1 MLVIPIFT
9 SVSSHIGKV
18 LHRTTVRQTSAT
30 LYEAFLQGQ
39 QVGGRRKVPVQ
50 LALHQVRT
58 HMRQAHAAHRSA
70 GVLFLD
76 LTEAFYRIPREISI
90 GGHPSDETLAHVVSR
105 LGLPATALH
114 DIHALLSEPSALQQ
128 AGLSATAR
136 GCIAAIHQGTFFW
149 MEGQHDVALT
159 TMGTRPGDSF
169 ADVIFGYSWGL
180 ILHKMESFML
190 EQGLVDPMP
199 GASLP
204 AFFTEETHHDKHY
217 EDDYVFL
224 GPTWMDDLAL
234 CVDGATPRQL
244 EERIGQATSYLLE
257 LCEQHMMSPNL
268 AVGKTEM
275 LLVFRGCKSRE
286 FKEKYYGLS
295 NPGKF
300 PIITERGAKQITVVK
315 QYRHLGGWLHHR
327 NDQRMDMAQKGALA
341 HAAFNAHRRVL
352 YTAIALK
359 KRSELFTTLVLTRL
373 LDGADSWTL
382 DTQKDQKK
390 FHPTVMKL
398 YKRLMRWKPDQ
409 GLSDAEVLAQL
420 ELPNPDELLRRA
432 RLRYL
437 VVLLNYGLPTIWS
450 MFNRDTQWSWCQALE
465 QDLVWIWTQLRN
477 SSGLLDPRAHF
488 PQWLLISFDSPR
500 SQVLLEKTG
509 ESCMSPCG
517 VAEEEK
523 QVEVCALHRRALHR
537 IQTVFGTVKA
547 EHDPVM
553 PPVEAH
559 EQHFG
564 CVTCRK
570 RCKNLAGEG
579 AHMFKTH
586 KLMAK
591 SRQLFDEP
599 SCPASLRYFT
609 RWPR

>member
-1 MLVIPIFT
+1 MAYKGKGLT
-9 SVSSHIGKV
+9 SKCSSYRSLLVSSHIGKV
-18 LHRTTVRQTSAT
+18 LRRTTVRQTSAT

-90 GGHPSDETLAHVVSR
+90 GGQPSDETLAHVVSR

-114 DIHALLSEPSALQQ
+114 DIHALLREPSALQQ

-234 CVDGATPRQL
+234 CVYGATPRQL

-257 LCEQHMMSPNL
+257 LCEQHMMSPNP

-315 QYRHLGGWLHHR
+315 QYRHLRGWLHHR

-359 KRSELFTTLVLTRL
+359 KRSELFTTLVLTKL

-420 ELPNPDELLRRA
+420 ELPSPDELLRRA

-437 VVLLNYGLPTIWS
+437 VVLLNCGLPTIWS

-465 QDLVWIWTQLRN
+465 QDLVWMWTQLRN

-488 PQWLLISFDSPR
+488 PQWLLILQDHR
-500 SQVLLEKTG
+500 SCWKKLVNRACLHAVLQRKKSRLKFVLYIDV
-509 ESCMSPCG
+509 PCIAFRRCLG
-517 VAEEEK
+517 QSKHLWKRTNSILVASLAGRDAK
-523 QVEVCALHRRALHR
+523 ILQ
-537 IQTVFGTVKA
+537 VKA
-547 EHDPVM
+547 P
-553 PPVEAH
+553 
-559 EQHFG
+559 
-564 CVTCRK
+564 TC
-570 RCKNLAGEG
+570 
-579 AHMFKTH
+579 
-586 KLMAK
+586 
-591 SRQLFDEP
+591 SRL
-599 SCPASLRYFT
+599 T
-609 RWPR
+609 N